1 MVCPA
6 SRMKQV
12 RRILASTLVTT
23 LVAGCGSTLEPD
35 GPAAITGP
43 IVARDV
49 TISTGSAPTIHVKES
64 PTESCGIIFLLRSST
79 RVLHRTANGRTTKAS
94 VSDLS
99 VGQRVSVW
107 TDLVL
112 DSCPGQASA
121 DVVEI
126 ID

>member
-1 MVCPA
+1 
-6 SRMKQV
+6 
-12 RRILASTLVTT
+12 
-23 LVAGCGSTLEPD
+23 
-35 GPAAITGP
+35 
-43 IVARDV
+43 
-49 TISTGSAPTIHVKES
+49 
-64 PTESCGIIFLLRSST
+64 
-79 RVLHRTANGRTTKAS
+79 
-94 VSDLS
+94 LS